1 MRRGRGF
8 PFAAPCII
16 AGNRRK
22 GQKMKHGI
30 SLLALTAA
38 MAGPAFAQEE
48 TDTPLI
54 LLDSVT
60 LSASSVPVGLS
71 QTGATVD
78 VVTAEDIEKSG
89 DLSVAALLSRLPGV
103 SLARNGGMG
112 ASTAL
117 RLRGLGG
124 AYIGVR
130 IDGID
135 VADPSGT
142 QCTYD
147 FGSTVSG
154 GISRIEVLR
163 GSQSALY
170 GSEAIGGVVDITTY
184 RAEEEGTH
192 GQAALEAGSNGTL
205 AGTIAVGTKTDRAEL
220 SFSATRTETD
230 GISAYAY
237 GTERDGFESTFLTFH
252 GSYDLTETV
261 TIGASAFWRDSLTA
275 FDDQTADSAQTE
287 EGELRGGRLYVKAQ
301 TGAVSHELSLAHTE
315 TSRFYPLGY
324 VQTYEGERDQ
334 LTYAGRWTGTG
345 KLSLT
350 WGADRTTETFG
361 SDFDGGEAT
370 TTSVYGEALFAPRD
384 DLDLSLALRRD
395 DHDVFGGKTT
405 ARGALAWRPTEDW
418 VVRAVASTGFRAPS
432 LYELYSAYGNTGL
445 TPETSRT
452 LELGVERKF
461 GDAGSVQV
469 TLFDTRI
476 DDMIQFDGTSTACA
490 SGWGCYAQ
498 VPGLTRTRGVEVL
511 GSYALSPDWTLFG
524 NYTYTDA
531 QTENGSGSTR
541 LVRTP
546 RHDLALGLEGQL
558 TDKLKGLV
566 QVQYVADFTDNGIY
580 PAPASKMPDYT
591 LVNLGLTYEISD
603 TTSAYLRVENLFDED
618 YQTVRNYGQPGRQ
631 VFVGVRASF

>member
-22 GQKMKHGI
+22 GQNMKHGI
-30 SLLALTAA
+30 SLIALAAA
-38 MAGPAFAQEE
+38 MAGPAFAQDE

-78 VVTAEDIEKSG
+78 VVTAEDIKKSG

-103 SLARNGGMG
+103 SLARNGGLG
-112 ASTAL
+112 SSTAL

-130 IDGID
+130 IDGVD

-184 RAEEEGTH
+184 RTEEEGTH
-192 GQAALEAGSNGTL
+192 GQAAIEAGSNGTM
-205 AGTIAVGTKTDRAEL
+205 AGTLAVGTKTDRAEL

-261 TIGASAFWRDSLTA
+261 TVGASAFWRDSLTE

-287 EGELRGGRLYVKAQ
+287 EGELRGGRIYVRAE

-324 VQTYEGERDQ
+324 VQSYEGERDQ
-334 LTYAGRWTGTG
+334 LTYSGRWTGTG

-361 SDFDGGEAT
+361 SDYDGGEAT

-384 DLDLSLALRRD
+384 DLDLSLALRHD

-445 TPETSRT
+445 TPETSQSF
-452 LELGVERKF
+452 ELGVERVF
-461 GDAGSVQV
+461 GEKGSLQA
-469 TLFDTRI
+469 TLFHTGI
-476 DDMIQFDGTSTACA
+476 DNMIGFDGTSTACA
-490 SGWGCYAQ
+490 SGFGCYAQ
-498 VPGLTRTRGVEVL
+498 VPGTTTTQGVEL
-511 GSYALSPDWTLFG
+511 IGTYELAPGWSLFG

-531 QTENGSGSTR
+531 KTENGGSTNR

-546 RHDLALGLEGQL
+546 RHDLALGVEGRFNDRL
-558 TDKLKGLV
+558 SGVVTV
-566 QVQYVADFTDNGIY
+566 QHVADFLDTGVW
-580 PAPASKMPDYT
+580 PAPTGPMPDYT
-591 LVNLGLTYEISD
+591 VVNLGLTYDITD
-603 TTSAYLRVENLFDED
+603 QAQAYLRVDNLFDEE